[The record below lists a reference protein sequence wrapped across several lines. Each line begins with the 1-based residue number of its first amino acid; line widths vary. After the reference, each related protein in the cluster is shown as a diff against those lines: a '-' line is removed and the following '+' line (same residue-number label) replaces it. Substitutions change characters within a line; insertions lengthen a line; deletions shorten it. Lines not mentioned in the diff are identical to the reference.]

1 MALVN
6 DVNSSWSSGITLAA
20 QEFWQV
26 RAGDALVTHEAS
38 PADGDGLYLAQGQ
51 GITFASGQTIKYR
64 RGYLNTPTV
73 ISRTVVA

>member
-6 DVNSSWSSGITLAA
+6 DVTSSWSAGITLSA

-26 RAGDALVTHEAS
+26 RAGEALVTHEAT
-38 PADGDGLYLAQGQ
+38 PVEGDGLYLAQGQ

-64 RGYLNTPTV
+64 RAGTSAT
-73 ISRTVVA
+73 IITRTVVA